1 MVMFSG
7 VRARGSGGEIA
18 PQKFLFV
25 KNLGKILKNL
35 GKETSNFLNNIIE
48 IILPCYWAYK

>member
-48 IILPCYWAYK
+48 IILPCY